1 MNISNENQNDQI
13 HLIRKKQIKKAA
25 LKVFAQHGIVRA
37 KMNMIASEAGISQ
50 GLTYRYFNSKEE
62 LFTILVKEALVE
74 SESAIDNISQLPGTP
89 MERIKTFTNRMLE
102 EDHKYSFL
110 LIQHAQTSAD
120 VPTEVKKIFDQYSV
134 EKTIDKLIPLF
145 KEGQQLGEFC
155 KGDPQKMLFL
165 YFSVIT
171 GIMLQDIQTSE
182 SFWLKEVDTL
192 IKIIK

>member
-13 HLIRKKQIKKAA
+13 HLIRKEQIKKAA
-25 LKVFAQHGIVRA
+25 LKVFAHHGIVRA
-37 KMNMIASEAGISQ
+37 KMNMIATEAGISQ

-89 MERIKTFTNRMLE
+89 MERIKTLTKRMLE

-120 VPTEVKKIFDQYSV
+120 VPTEVKKVFDYYSV

-155 KGDPQKMLFL
+155 VGDPQKMLFL

-171 GIMLQDIQTSE
+171 GLMLQDIQTSE